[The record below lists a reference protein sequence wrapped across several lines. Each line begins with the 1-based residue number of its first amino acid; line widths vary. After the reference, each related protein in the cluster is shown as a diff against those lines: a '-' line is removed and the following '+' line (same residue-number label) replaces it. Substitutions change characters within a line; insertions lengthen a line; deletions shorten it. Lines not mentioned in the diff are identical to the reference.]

1 MSLWEWQALRG
12 RHRRV
17 TERGDRERT
26 NTELQRL
33 RSAAPVRNPG
43 ALKSR
48 RHAARAAGWHELQ
61 RLQALPSPTVA
72 LEATMTVDAEGEAL
86 AWEVLE

>member
-1 MSLWEWQALRG
+1 
-12 RHRRV
+12 
-17 TERGDRERT
+17 
-26 NTELQRL
+26 
-33 RSAAPVRNPG
+33 VRNPG

-48 RHAARAAGWHELQ
+48 RHAARAADWHELQ

-72 LEATMTVDAEGEAL
+72 LEATMTVDAQGEAL